1 MSKQARWRFSWRE
14 AVAVVCVA
22 LGVLTLLGLLSVTNG
37 VINDVWVRTLK
48 QGLGLGAYLAV
59 FTLLGIGLL
68 LFVRDFDWLDDW
80 LDIIGIELFFLALLG
95 LLHLG
100 VPGEDPMT
108 LALQGS
114 GGGYVGWA
122 VSSLLAE
129 VVGYEAAAIILA
141 GLLLMGAILVSPFT
155 IEHVGR
161 LIKQLVYTTI
171 QHLQTAL
178 GRLWRYWRS
187 RVGRRQSYVVAPIQ
201 APPVETKQKS
211 AKRKLADIA
220 INISLP
226 VKKPVPADQPG
237 RQESVGS
244 GLPSLEIL
252 DKTSPRSWEEG
263 ELRRNAQII
272 EETLASFGLPV
283 KVVEINRGPAVTQY
297 GIEPGLIERR
307 GRSGEH
313 TFSRVRVSKISAL
326 VKDLALALAAD
337 PLRIEAPVPGRS
349 MVGIEVPNREISVVS
364 LRSVMESETFLK
376 MKKPLKIALGQDVTG
391 SPLVA
396 DLAAMPHLLIAGAT
410 GSGKSV
416 CINAII
422 CSLLFNNMPDQ
433 LRLLLIDPKRVELT
447 GYNGV
452 PHLLAPVVV
461 DLDQVVGALTW
472 VTRLM
477 EERYRLFSKYRVRNI
492 EEFNHKV
499 ARKDGVQ
506 RLPYLVVVI
515 DELADLMISAPT
527 EVEWAVCRI
536 AQMARATGIHLI
548 IATQRPSVDVVTG
561 LIKANFPARISF
573 AVSSQVDSRVIIDS
587 AGAETLLGRGDML
600 FVAPDSPRA
609 VRVQGCYVSDNEIGR
624 LVKFWISAGEG
635 APTISEQ
642 DVPWADLLKDEDRD
656 ELFDEAVQLVNNNG
670 KASISFLQRR
680 LKIGY
685 PRAARLMDQLEREG
699 ILDAAEDGRSRF
711 RRAADSISEGRDTEL
726 DKELGAGAEEID
738 SVNSEG
744 GKGLR

>member
-1 MSKQARWRFSWRE
+1 MSRQARWNFSPRE
-14 AVAVVCVA
+14 AVAVACVVV
-22 LGVLTLLGLLSVTNG
+22 GVLTLLGLLSVTNG
-37 VINDVWVRTLK
+37 VINDVWVKTLR
-48 QGLGLGAYLAV
+48 QVLGLGAYLAV
-59 FTLLGIGLL
+59 FTFLGIGLL
-68 LFVRDFDWLDDW
+68 LFIKGFDWIDDW

-122 VSSLLAE
+122 VSGLLAE
-129 VVGYEAAAIILA
+129 VVGYEAAAIILTA
-141 GLLLMGAILVSPFT
+141 LLLVGAILVSPFT
-155 IEHVGR
+155 IGHVGR
-161 LIKQLVYTTI
+161 LIKQAVWKAV
-171 QHLQTAL
+171 QHLQTAF
-178 GRLWRYWRS
+178 GRLASYWRR
-187 RVGRRQSYVVAPIQ
+187 RVARPKGYVAVPIQ
-201 APPVETKQKS
+201 AGTAEKNRRS
-211 AKRKLADIA
+211 GKRKLADIP
-220 INISLP
+220 INIPLP
-226 VKKPVPADQPG
+226 VKKPVPADNPV
-237 RQESVGS
+237 RQESTG
-244 GLPSLEIL
+244 GALPSLELL

-297 GIEPGLIERR
+297 GVEPGLIERR

-364 LRSVMESETFLK
+364 LRSVMESDTFLK
-376 MKKPLKIALGQDVTG
+376 RKKPLKIALGQDVTG

-422 CSLLFNNMPDQ
+422 CSLLFNNTPDQ

-492 EEFNHKV
+492 EEFNQKI
-499 ARKDGVQ
+499 ARKEDVQ

-573 AVSSQVDSRVIIDS
+573 AVSSQVDSRVIIDT

-609 VRVQGCYVSDNEIGR
+609 VRVQGCYVSDDEIGR
-624 LVKFWISAGEG
+624 LVKFWTSAGDG
-635 APTISEQ
+635 TPTISEQ
-642 DVPWADLLKDEDRD
+642 DLPWTDLLKDEDRD
-656 ELFDEAVQLVNNNG
+656 ELLDEAVELVRKNG

-685 PRAARLMDQLEREG
+685 PRAARLLDQLEREG
-699 ILDAAEDGRSRF
+699 IIDATEDGGGRF
-711 RRAADSISEGRDTEL
+711 RRVADSIVESEDAGLDREL
-726 DKELGAGAEEID
+726 STGAEESD